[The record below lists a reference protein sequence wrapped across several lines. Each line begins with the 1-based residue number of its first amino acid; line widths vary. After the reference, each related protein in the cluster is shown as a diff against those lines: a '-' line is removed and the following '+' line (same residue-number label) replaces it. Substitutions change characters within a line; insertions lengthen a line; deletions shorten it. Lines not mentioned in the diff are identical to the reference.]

1 MGPQSGEEWVV
12 FFLKK
17 KFIIFIFLNWW
28 LFLKK
33 YFVCG
38 ESPKVGDL
46 EYAQW
51 WWELG
56 ALMDEQWLANS
67 LVGKKFEKGT
77 QKGIVG
83 MKRSGNPKA
92 HAAHNW
98 GSLLSYEIGRSN
110 ILTFT
115 TCIFLFFSL
124 SPPPLLFFLRLII
137 YEYDATIIIHM
148 IIITTYFQRVFF
160 IYYII

>member
-1 MGPQSGEEWVV
+1 
-12 FFLKK
+12 
-17 KFIIFIFLNWW
+17 
-28 LFLKK
+28 
-33 YFVCG
+33 
-38 ESPKVGDL
+38 
-46 EYAQW
+46 
-51 WWELG
+51 
-56 ALMDEQWLANS
+56 MDEQWLANS